1 MSASPVRPKLASGA
15 IVVAGPAGEMITFQ
29 YNPEQVTRRIEPQM
43 VGGQGEH
50 SHGVRFVGA
59 PKETVELQLRFDAID
74 GLESGDSVTERFG
87 IANRLAQL
95 ELLGYPDIDSV
106 RRRDALLAAGT
117 IEIIPEFAPLTL
129 LVLGSN
135 RSMPVKIESMAIT
148 EQSFDTDLNPI
159 RATVDVAFHVLTYS
173 DVLPSNP
180 AYGQFV
186 QYQQALQRYADTVAN
201 GSPGGT

>member
-1 MSASPVRPKLASGA
+1 MSASPVRPKLTSGS
-15 IVVAGPAGEMITFQ
+15 IVVAGPGSPIIRFQ
-29 YNPEQVTRRIEPQM
+29 YNPEQLTRRLEPQM

-50 SHGVRFVGA
+50 SYGVRFTGA
-59 PKETVELQLRFDAID
+59 PKETIEMQLRFDAID
-74 GLESGDSVTERFG
+74 GLASGNAVAARLG

-95 ELLGYPDIDSV
+95 ELLAYPDLESVKQRQTLLDS
-106 RRRDALLAAGT
+106 GS

-135 RSMPVKIESMAIT
+135 RSMPVKIESMSIT
-148 EQSFDTDLNPI
+148 EQMFDTDLNPI
-159 RATVDVAFHVLTYS
+159 RATVDVSFHVLSYS

-186 QYQQALQRYADTVAN
+186 TYQQALKRYADTVAD
-201 GSPGGT
+201 GTPGEI